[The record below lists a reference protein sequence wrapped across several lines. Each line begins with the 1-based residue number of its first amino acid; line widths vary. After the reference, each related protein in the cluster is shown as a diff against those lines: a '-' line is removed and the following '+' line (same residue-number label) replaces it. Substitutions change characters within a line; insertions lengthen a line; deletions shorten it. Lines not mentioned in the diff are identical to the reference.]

1 MVGKREIPSV
11 PAKLDT
17 QLRNF
22 LSAIREA
29 LNSGQAGG
37 TTTINQT
44 VVNGGGSGGVT
55 AQDIANASQNLS
67 WIMDTTT
74 PPTPSGF
81 TITGLFNNTF
91 LHWNA
96 AGYTNHSFTEI
107 WRANA
112 LDVNGNL
119 IPVGNVSWATD
130 AVLVATSNGNLYVDN
145 VEPSSKFYYWI
156 RFRSMANVAGPL
168 NQSNG
173 TLGETTWNIDD
184 VMAAHG
190 WTMDVEKLYSTGEW
204 VGNAD
209 ILNGA
214 IDNFKIADF
223 AVDNAKIANLAVGTT
238 KIAAAAIT
246 AAKIAALAVETAHIA
261 DLAVTDAKI
270 ASLSVEKLV
279 ALSAWIASADILD
292 GAITS
297 LKIGNTIQSDNYN
310 GSNAGWQLNRVGG
323 TLNVNQITVRDA
335 AGNVILS
342 SGTGVEWPS
351 LVNRPTDDALLNAN
365 MVNNNNMAPAL
376 VKWTRSAGISLSTSE
391 SLSLDGTSLSFASS
405 ASTKVAS
412 IFLGSLNT
420 NTDYTLSF
428 RVRNT
433 SGSSNQ
439 TITADLFPDTLP
451 QENFTALVGDSLH
464 KVTWNSAHS
473 DMSNATLRFI
483 CPPAVSG
490 IRIFDVKF
498 EFGGVRTPWSRYKAD
513 IVGVNN
519 PLTGAN
525 TPDYVD
531 SGNTALL
538 NALQQWAD
546 VSGSGKPVDNATRNT
561 GLFATLAG
569 KLTAANISTYIDSAA
584 IGNAY
589 IGNAAIGTLNL
600 GGQAVIV
607 PAFTYSTSSQ
617 TFSGASWTTI
627 LQLSVTI
634 SGLGA
639 GETIPILITGDAWIA
654 SAQLAINDTLYR
666 MGQYNI
672 RIYRSASSYLEKN
685 AQDWSVYQ
693 SVSAVDNVGNGTYT
707 YYLQLYEV
715 FRNGTYFPNG
725 SVVKD
730 RSMTIMGVKR

>member
-1 MVGKREIPSV
+1 MAVKREIPSV
-11 PAKLDT
+11 PAKIDT

-29 LNSGQAGG
+29 INSGQAGG

-55 AQDIANASQNLS
+55 AQDIANASQNLA

-74 PPTPSGF
+74 PPAPSGF
-81 TITGLFNNTF
+81 TITGLFNNVF

-96 AGYTNHSFTEI
+96 AGYTNHSFAEI

-112 LDVNGNL
+112 LDGSGNL
-119 IPVGNVSWATD
+119 IPVGDVSWATD

-156 RFRSMANVAGPL
+156 RFRSMADVVGPL
-168 NQSNG
+168 NQNNG
-173 TLGETTWNIDD
+173 TLGETTWDIDD

-214 IDNFKIADF
+214 IDAFKIADF
-223 AVDNAKIANLAVGTT
+223 AVDNAKIANLAVDTT

-365 MVNNNNMAPAL
+365 VINNTNMAPAL
-376 VKWTRSAGISLSTSE
+376 AKWTLSSGVSLSTSE
-391 SLSLDGTSLSFASS
+391 LLSLDGTSLSLSSS
-405 ASTKVAS
+405 ASVKTAN
-412 IFLGSLNT
+412 IFLGALNT
-420 NTDYTLSF
+420 NTNYTLSF
-428 RVRNT
+428 RTRNI
-433 SGSSNQ
+433 SGSNKTVS
-439 TITADLFPDTLP
+439 ADLYPDTLP
-451 QENFTALVGDSLH
+451 QTSFTVPNGDGLH
-464 KVTWNSAHS
+464 TTTWSSSSS
-473 DMSNATLRFI
+473 DMGSATLRFI
-483 CPPAVSG
+483 ADASVTG
-490 IRIFDVKF
+490 VRIFDVKF
-498 EFGGVRTPWSRYKAD
+498 EFGSVRTPWSRYKAD
-513 IVGVNN
+513 IVGINN
-519 PLTGAN
+519 PLTSSN
-525 TPDYVD
+525 TADYID

-546 VSGSGKPVDNATRNT
+546 VQGSTKPVDNATRNT

-569 KLTAANISTYIDSAA
+569 QLTAANISTYIASAA
-584 IGNAY
+584 IGNAF
-589 IGNAAIGTLNL
+589 IGNAAISTLKL
-600 GGQAVIV
+600 GGQSVMV
-607 PAFTYSTSSQ
+607 PAFTYATSQQ
-617 TFSGASWTTI
+617 TFSGASWSTV

-639 GETIPILITGDAWIA
+639 GETIPIMITGDAWIA
-654 SAQLAINDTLYR
+654 SGQLSISDTLYR

-672 RIYRSASSYLEKN
+672 RIYRNASAFLEKN

-693 SVSAVDNVGNGTYT
+693 SVSAIDNVGNGTYT

-715 FRNGTYFPNG
+715 FRNTTYFPNG

>member
-1 MVGKREIPSV
+1 MAVKREIPSV
-11 PAKLDT
+11 PAKIDT

-29 LNSGQAGG
+29 INSGQAGG

-55 AQDIANASQNLS
+55 AQDIANASQNLA

-74 PPTPSGF
+74 PPAPSGF
-81 TITGLFNNTF
+81 TITGLFNNVF

-96 AGYTNHSFTEI
+96 AGYTNHSFAEI

-112 LDVNGNL
+112 LDGSGNL
-119 IPVGNVSWATD
+119 IPVGDVSWATD

-156 RFRSMANVAGPL
+156 RFRSMADVVGPL
-168 NQSNG
+168 NQNNG
-173 TLGETTWNIDD
+173 TLGETTWDIDD

-214 IDNFKIADF
+214 IDAFKIADF

-310 GSNAGWQLNRVGG
+310 GSNAGWQLNRIGG

-342 SGTGVEWPS
+342 SGTGVEWPA
-351 LVNRPTDDALLNAN
+351 LVNRPSDNQLLNEKIKSNAN
-365 MVNNNNMAPAL
+365 LVPAL
-376 VKWTRSAGISLSTSE
+376 VNWSRSGIVWHRKPEEYSV
-391 SLSLDGTSLSFASS
+391 DGTSLVFPASS
-405 ASTKVAS
+405 SLQLAQIA
-412 IFLGSLNT
+412 LGNLAAKGNT
-420 NTDYTLSF
+420 FKLSF
-428 RVRNT
+428 RAYGV
-433 SGSSNQ
+433 GNQ
-439 TITADLFPDTLP
+439 TLVADLLPDTLP
-451 QENFTALVGDSLH
+451 QTSFSITAGDNLYEA
-464 KVTWNSAHS
+464 TWVSSHG
-473 DMSNATLRFI
+473 DMANATLRFFNSTI
-483 CPPAVSG
+483 TNQV
-490 IRIFDVKF
+490 RIYDVKL
-498 EFGGVRTPWSRYKAD
+498 EPGSVRTPWSRYYLD
-513 IVGVNN
+513 LVGVNN
-519 PLTGAN
+519 PLTSSN
-525 TPDYVD
+525 TADYVD

-538 NALQQWAD
+538 NTLQQWAD
-546 VSGSGKPVDNATRNT
+546 VSGSSKPVDNATRNT

-569 KLTAANISTYIDSAA
+569 QLTAANISTYIASAA

-589 IGNAAIGTLNL
+589 IGNAAISTLKL
-600 GGQAVIV
+600 GGQSVMV
-607 PAFTYSTSSQ
+607 PAFTYATSQQ
-617 TFSGASWTTI
+617 TFSGASWSTV

-634 SGLGA
+634 SGLAA
-639 GETIPILITGDAWIA
+639 GETIPIMITGDAWIA
-654 SAQLAINDTLYR
+654 SGQLSISDTLYR

-672 RIYRSASSYLEKN
+672 RIYRNASAFLEKN

-693 SVSAVDNVGNGTYT
+693 SVSAIDNVGNGTYT

-715 FRNGTYFPNG
+715 FRNTTYFPNG

>member
-1 MVGKREIPSV
+1 MAVKREIPSV
-11 PAKLDT
+11 PAQIDT

-22 LSAIREA
+22 LSAVREA
-29 LNSGQAGG
+29 INSGQAGG
-37 TTTINQT
+37 ITTINQT

-55 AQDIANASQNLS
+55 AQDIANASQNLA

-74 PPTPSGF
+74 PPSPSGF
-81 TITGLFNNTF
+81 TITGLFNNVF

-96 AGYTNHSFTEI
+96 AGYTNHSFAEI

-112 LDVNGNL
+112 LDGSGNL
-119 IPVGNVSWATD
+119 IPVGDVSWAAD

-214 IDNFKIADF
+214 IDAFKIADF

-292 GAITS
+292 GSITS

-310 GSNAGWQLNRVGG
+310 GSNAGWQLNRTGG

-342 SGTGVEWPS
+342 SGTGVEWPA
-351 LVNRPTDDALLNAN
+351 LVNRPADDALLNAK
-365 MVNNNNMAPAL
+365 MVNNTNMAQAL
-376 VKWTRSAGISLSTSE
+376 VKWSLNTGVSLLTSE
-391 SLSLDGTSLSFASS
+391 TLSLDGTSISFASS
-405 ASTKVAS
+405 ASVKTAN
-412 IFLGSLNT
+412 IFLGALNT
-420 NTDYTLSF
+420 NTNYTLSF
-428 RVRNT
+428 RARNT
-433 SGSSNQ
+433 SGSNKTVS
-439 TITADLFPDTLP
+439 ADLYPDTLP
-451 QENFTALVGDSLH
+451 QTNFTVPPGDSLH
-464 KVTWNSAHS
+464 TTTWSSSSS
-473 DMSNATLRFI
+473 DMGSATLRFI
-483 CPPAVSG
+483 ADAAVTG
-490 IRIFDVKF
+490 VRIFDVKF
-498 EFGGVRTPWSRYKAD
+498 EFGSVRTPWSRYKTD

-519 PLTGAN
+519 PLTSSN
-525 TPDYVD
+525 TADYVD
-531 SGNTALL
+531 SGNTSLL

-546 VSGSGKPVDNATRNT
+546 VSGSGKPIDNATRNT

-569 KLTAANISTYIDSAA
+569 KLTAANISTYIASAA

-607 PAFTYSTSSQ
+607 PAFTYATSSQ
-617 TFSGASWTTI
+617 TFSGSGWTTI
-627 LQLSVTI
+627 LQLSIVI
-634 SGLGA
+634 SGLGT
-639 GETIPILITGDAWIA
+639 GETIPVEIIGHAWIPTSQIA
-654 SAQLAINDTLYR
+654 SSNALYKT
-666 MGQYNI
+666 GQYNI

-685 AQDWSVYQ
+685 AQSWDSLQ
-693 SVSAVDNVGNGTYT
+693 EISAIDNVGNGTFT
-707 YYLQLYEV
+707 YYLQMSEV
-715 FRNGTYFPNG
+715 WRNDVVFPGG
-725 SVVKD
+725 SAVTH
-730 RSMTIMGVKR
+730 RSLRLDGVKR